1 MFYHKLGKLPRKR
14 HVVFK
19 EKDQLI
25 YEKLMG
31 QEGFSGV
38 SSLLY
43 KKKIPCSTVDISPIL
58 DKTLSSNIE
67 NRHLNNKHYKTQ
79 KLDIDLDIF
88 SARIPLL
95 KNAEIEISV
104 STFLYDGLFVN
115 SSHHE
120 VYFIEEGEGSLN
132 SEFGVLPIKTGDYV
146 VIAKGLYYQWN
157 IKTKVKYLLIQSK
170 QPIKFPKR
178 YLNSMGQFLEDSP
191 ICERDIKVPTHLS
204 SILDDNEHKILGR
217 RDDEYFEVTLDHHP
231 FDTVGWDGYLYPY
244 SISIHDFEPL
254 VGRLHMPPPIHQI
267 FESTHFVIC
276 NFVPRLYDFH
286 PEAIPAPYY
295 HHNIDSDE
303 VLYYVKGNFMSRSGI
318 EQGSITL
325 HPAGL
330 VHGPQPGKVE
340 ESIGKKD
347 TNELAVMID
356 TFQPL
361 YSSKK
366 AENIAVKD
374 YHKSWLKK

>member
-14 HVVFK
+14 HTVVRNGS
-19 EKDQLI
+19 QLV

-43 KKKIPCSTVDISPIL
+43 KDQLPCSTIDVSPL
-58 DKTLSSNIE
+58 LGRNPSAKKHNK
-67 NRHLNNKHYKTQ
+67 HLNYKHYKTSQ
-79 KLDIDLDIF
+79 LKLDSNVF
-88 SARIPLL
+88 SARSPLL
-95 KNAEIEISV
+95 ENSEVEISV
-104 STFLYDGLFVN
+104 STYLYSGLFTN

-120 VYFIEEGEGSLN
+120 VYFIEEGEGNLL
-132 SEFGVLPIKTGDYV
+132 SEFGVLPVASGDYV
-146 VIAKGLYYQWN
+146 VIPKGLLHQWD
-157 IKTKVKYLLIQSK
+157 IKTSVKYLLIQSK
-170 QPIKFPKR
+170 QAITFPKR
-178 YLNSMGQFLEDSP
+178 YLNAMGQFLEDSP
-191 ICERDIKVPTHLS
+191 ICERDIQVPTHLDP
-204 SILDDNEHKILGR
+204 IFDKREHKILVR
-217 RDDEYFEVTLDHHP
+217 RDEEYFEVTLSHHP

-244 SISIHDFEPL
+244 SISIHDFEPV
-254 VGRLHMPPPIHQI
+254 VGRIHLPPPVHQI
-267 FESTHFVIC
+267 FQSAHFVIC

-286 PEAIPAPYY
+286 PEAVPAPYY
-295 HHNIDSDE
+295 HHNVDSDE

-330 VHGPQPGKVE
+330 VHGPQPGKVL
-340 ESIGKKD
+340 ESIGKKE

-361 YSSKK
+361 YSSQK

-374 YHKSWLKK
+374 YHKSWLES